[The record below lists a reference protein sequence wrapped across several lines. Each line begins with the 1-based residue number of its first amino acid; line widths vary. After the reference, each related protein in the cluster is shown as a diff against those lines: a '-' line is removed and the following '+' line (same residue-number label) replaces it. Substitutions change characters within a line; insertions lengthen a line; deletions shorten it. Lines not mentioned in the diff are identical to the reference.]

1 MISKQKNYIFRVGD
15 GENFENSG
23 YDNNLWGISSD
34 NKCSLS
40 LLKKFNKGDIIWFST
55 TKGTK
60 YNGKIIAVAEYDN
73 FLDRDKD
80 ENKKK
85 KYCNENIG
93 WKGDINWNILIF
105 VKNLYDIRHLDI
117 KVVFACSL
125 SLFTYESYIKQ
136 RNKKEK
142 AYENLETHY
151 KNIKYYCK
159 LYSDENKEKKLLT
172 DKIEKLEQIIEINDK
187 KIRDVMT
194 SF

>member
-1 MISKQKNYIFRVGD
+1 MVKISRIVDTIIIYGEFHQITNVHYHYLKNLIKVTLYGFQ
-15 GENFENSG
+15 
-23 YDNNLWGISSD
+23 LQ
-34 NKCSLS
+34 
-40 LLKKFNKGDIIWFST
+40 
-55 TKGTK
+55 KGTK
-60 YNGKIIAVAEYDN
+60 YNGKIIAVAEYDYY
-73 FLDRDKD
+73 LDRDKD
-80 ENKKK
+80 ENLKK

-136 RNKKEK
+136 RNKKKK

-159 LYSDENKEKKLLT
+159 LYSDENKEKMLLN
-172 DKIEKLEQIIEINDK
+172 DKIKKLEEIIGINDK
-187 KIRDVMT
+187 KMRDVMT

>member
-1 MISKQKNYIFRVGD
+1 MQYKPKNYIFRVGD
-15 GENFENSG
+15 GENFENSV
-23 YDNNLWGISSD
+23 YNNNLWGFSSD

-60 YNGKIIAVAEYDN
+60 YNGKVIAVAEYDN

-93 WKGDINWNILIF
+93 WKGNINWNILIF
-105 VKNLYDIRHLDI
+105 VKKLYDIRHLDI

-172 DKIEKLEQIIEINDK
+172 DKIEKLEEIIGINDK
-187 KIRDVMT
+187 KMRDVMT
-194 SF
+194 RF